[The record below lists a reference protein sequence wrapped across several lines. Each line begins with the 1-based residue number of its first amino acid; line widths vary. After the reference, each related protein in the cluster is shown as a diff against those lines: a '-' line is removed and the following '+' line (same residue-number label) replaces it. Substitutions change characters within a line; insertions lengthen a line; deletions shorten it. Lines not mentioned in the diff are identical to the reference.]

1 MMNFK
6 RTTFTVVSDATH
18 LVSVPSTREQV
29 YYDNPKQEIGKL
41 KFRNRVMES
50 KGLFAEKYEAN
61 QLVYQLETINESE
74 SVSAA
79 REFNMITLNRG
90 IEYIVHPHFH
100 SFGAHHLAETLM
112 L

>member
-1 MMNFK
+1 MINFK

-29 YYDNPKQEIGKL
+29 YHDNPNHEICKL

-100 SFGAHHLAETLM
+100 SFGGHHLAETLM

>member
-1 MMNFK
+1 MINFK

-41 KFRNRVMES
+41 KFRKRIMEP

-61 QLVYQLETINESE
+61 QLKYRPGTINETE

-79 REFNMITLNRG
+79 RVFNMLTLNRV
-90 IEYIVHPHFH
+90 VHPHFH
-100 SFGAHHLAETLM
+100 SFGGHHLAETLM